1 MASVQIDLPG
11 TMVMRRRVAAWLLLA
26 MGTAGALWYLRDP
39 SWLAEQT
46 TGLRKWETAANGRR
60 YRWSGRHSSFFV
72 SSDAARI
79 IVPVATTFDGPGDA
93 QMMVTFS
100 IDDTRATRVLLTD
113 ASWTPVTLEMP
124 PRGSR
129 GVRRIDVRTSVTRE
143 GNHGVMIG
151 EVVVDR

>member
-1 MASVQIDLPG
+1 
-11 TMVMRRRVAAWLLLA
+11 MVTRQRIGAWLVLGIA
-26 MGTAGALWYLRDP
+26 IAGALWYLRDP

-46 TGLRKWETAANGRR
+46 TGLRKWERAADGTR
-60 YRWSGRHSSFFV
+60 YRWSGRHASFFV
-72 SSDAARI
+72 ASDATRI

-100 IDDTRATRVLLTD
+100 IDDTRATRVLLTN
-113 ASWTPVTLEMP
+113 ASWMPVTLQMP

-129 GVRRIDVRTSVTRE
+129 RVRRIDVRTSVTRE

-151 EVVVDR
+151 EVTVAR